1 MSIEDW
7 LTVLQTVGI
16 PSAVA
21 GISFMYIYKKDMWSR
36 QERAEYMNKDAD
48 SDKMI
53 LDLAQN
59 SITAINTMSSAM
71 ELHTKSIDQLLNEI
85 RRAK

>member
-7 LTVLQTVGI
+7 LSILQTVGI
-16 PSAVA
+16 PSAVD